1 MNADSML
8 DEEVWDRLTSIIMAA
23 HGLDREEFLALVRS
37 FAEQLKLP
45 SHQRAGLYLWFV
57 LRNALAGKVGG
68 REPTDAELA
77 DISRDYAERFS
88 VVVDADRP
96 TLEDTFRKVFER
108 APLKKEVGPGDLLV
122 LAAAAIGVLYNDPGS
137 ALSRIK
143 PGLSSWWQ
151 EYAEKFH
158 SQGLLR

>member
-1 MNADSML
+1 VL
-8 DEEVWDRLTSIIMAA
+8 DEEVWDRLTAIIVAA
-23 HGLDREEFLALVRS
+23 RGLDREEFLALARP
-37 FAEQLKLP
+37 FAEQVNLHG
-45 SHQRAGLYLWFV
+45 HQRAGLYLWFV

-88 VVVDADRP
+88 AVVDADRP
-96 TLEDTFRKVFER
+96 ILEDTFRKVFER

-122 LAAAAIGVLYNDPGS
+122 LAPAAIGVLYNDPGS

-143 PGLSSWWQ
+143 PSLSSWWQ
-151 EYAEKFH
+151 KYAEKFH